1 MKTYEE
7 MAQQVCDLSNSL
19 FSLSKELEGHYKKNM
34 KPGERPMHICYI
46 AQETLKNM
54 SFTLETLG
62 DTMLG
67 N

>member
-7 MAQQVCDLSNSL
+7 MAMKVNEISCDMYT
-19 FSLSKELEGHYKKNM
+19 LSKELEAHYEANM
-34 KPGERPMHICYI
+34 RPGERDMPICFL
-46 AQETLKNM
+46 AKETLRNM
-54 SFTLETLG
+54 SFTLETLS